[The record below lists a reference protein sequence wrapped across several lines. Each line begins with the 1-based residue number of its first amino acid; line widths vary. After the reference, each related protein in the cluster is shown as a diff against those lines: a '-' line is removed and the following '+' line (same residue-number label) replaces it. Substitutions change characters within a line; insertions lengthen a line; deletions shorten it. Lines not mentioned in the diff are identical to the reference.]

1 MDESQLLALKPE
13 LDRFLDRFAPLFG
26 RDENRTHARRFVQG
40 LLHGGERRNTENIA
54 QALDGGPVRSLQAF
68 ITTGA
73 WPDGPILQEM
83 RRGVLEVLADDD
95 AVWNS
100 DETGFPKKG
109 TRSVGVKRQYSG
121 TLGRTDNCQVAVFA
135 NYSSARGHTFMD
147 RRLFLPEEWAA
158 DGDRREAAGVPPGVI
173 FRTKPQ
179 LALEMV
185 ADAVARGVPFRWVGG
200 DGVYGDSPG
209 FVQGVRLLG
218 KWYVLDSSADARVWT
233 TEPRVIPPE
242 ERPKPKRGR
251 PCTQPL
257 VVGEAR
263 RVDEVV
269 AALPASS
276 WRRLTVA
283 EGSQG
288 PRVYEYAEVW
298 VWFSEEGLPGPRE
311 RLLVRRSLGQEPE
324 LKYHRSN
331 APEEVRL
338 LKLAQVRATRW
349 TIEEDIKSGKGQCGL
364 DEYETRGWSGWH
376 HHTALSMLALAFLV
390 LQRRRLGEKRAGDDR
405 ARGAGPAGPPAGGAR
420 LGRGR
425 DPRVVGLAA
434 GAESAC
440 RSQPS
445 QAPSGCVAT
454 TASTLAKARPCGCNT
469 RALTR

>member
-1 MDESQLLALKPE
+1 MDEPQLLALKPE

-26 RDENRTHARRFVQG
+26 RDENQAHARRFVQG
-40 LLHGGERRNTENIA
+40 LLHGGERRNAENIA
-54 QALDGGPVRSLQAF
+54 QAMTGGPVRSLQAF
-68 ITTGA
+68 LTTGTWRDA
-73 WPDGPILQEM
+73 AVLDEL
-83 RRGVLEVLADDD
+83 RRSVLEVLADDD

-109 TRSVGVKRQYSG
+109 TKSVGVKRQYSG

-135 NYSSARGHTFMD
+135 NYCSAKGHTFMD
-147 RRLFLPEEWAA
+147 RRLFLPEEWA
-158 DGDRREAAGVPPGVI
+158 DDRDRREEAGVPPGVV

-185 ADAVARGVPFRWVGG
+185 AAAAAEGVPFRWVGG
-200 DGVYGDSPG
+200 DGVYGDSPA

-218 KWYVLDSSADARVWT
+218 KWYVLDSSADARVWS
-233 TEPRVIPPE
+233 TEPRVIQPE
-242 ERPKPKRGR
+242 DRPKPKRGR

-257 VVGEAR
+257 VVGEAE

-269 AALPASS
+269 AALPAAA

-288 PRVYEYAEVW
+288 PRVYEYTEVW
-298 VWFSEEGLPGPRE
+298 VRFSEEGLPGPRE

-331 APEEVRL
+331 APAEVPL

-364 DEYETRGWSGWH
+364 DEYETRGWPGWH

-390 LQRRRLGEKRAGDDR
+390 LQRSRLGGKRAGDDGP
-405 ARGAGPAGPPAGGAR
+405 RGAGAAGAPAGGES

-425 DPRVVGLAA
+425 NPQVVGLAS
-434 GAESAC
+434 GEESPGGG
-440 RSQPS
+440 RPS
-445 QAPSGCVAT
+445 QTPSRR
-454 TASTLAKARPCGCNT
+454 AKATP
-469 RALTR
+469 AK

>member
-1 MDESQLLALKPE
+1 MDEPQLLALKPE
-13 LDRFLDRFAPLFG
+13 LDRFLNRFAPLFG
-26 RDENRTHARRFVQG
+26 RGENQAHARRFVQG
-40 LLHGGERRNTENIA
+40 LLHGGERRNAENIA
-54 QALDGGPVRSLQAF
+54 QAMSGGPVRSLQAF
-68 ITTGA
+68 LATGT
-73 WPDGPILQEM
+73 WHDGAVLDEI
-83 RRGVLEVLADDD
+83 RRSVLEELADDE

-109 TRSVGVKRQYSG
+109 TKSVGVKRQYSG

-135 NYSSARGHTFMD
+135 NYCSVKGHTFMD
-147 RRLFLPEEWAA
+147 RRLFLPEEWA
-158 DGDRREAAGVPPGVI
+158 DDRDRRVAAGVPPGVI

-185 ADAVARGVPFRWVGG
+185 AAAAAEGVPFRWVGG
-200 DGVYGDSPG
+200 DGVYGDSPT

-233 TEPRVIPPE
+233 VEPQVIPPE
-242 ERPKPKRGR
+242 QRPRPARGR
-251 PCTQPL
+251 PPTQPL

-263 RVDEVV
+263 CVDEVV
-269 AALPASS
+269 AALPAGA
-276 WRRLTVA
+276 WRRVTVA

-298 VWFSEEGLPGPRE
+298 AWFSEEGLPGPRE
-311 RLLVRRSLGQEPE
+311 RLLVRRSLAQEPE

-331 APEEVRL
+331 APAEVPL
-338 LKLAQVRATRW
+338 LRLAQVRATRW

-390 LQRRRLGEKRAGDDR
+390 LQRRRLGGKRAGDDR
-405 ARGAGPAGPPAGGAR
+405 ARGAGPSGSPAGGAR

-425 DPRVVGLAA
+425 DPQVVGLAS
-434 GAESAC
+434 GEESTGGG
-440 RSQPS
+440 QPS
-445 QAPSGCVAT
+445 QASPRRAAAT
-454 TASTLAKARPCGCNT
+454 PAK
-469 RALTR
+469 